1 MNTMT
6 LTPGQLS
13 LSQLYDVWR
22 HPVQLRLDAS
32 AIDGINASVACV
44 NDIVAE
50 GRTAYGINTGFGL
63 LARTRIADEDLQN
76 LQRSLVLSHAAGV
89 GDPLDDAMVR
99 LIMVLKINSPGARVF
114 RDSVERDRGA
124 HRSGECRRVSADSG
138 KRVGWRVGRLSA
150 SGASVADATWRRKSA
165 LAGRM
170 ASGAGGAKKAGLE
183 PVALAAKEGLAL
195 LNGTRASTASRCAV
209 CLRHRNYLPPPSSAA
224 R

>member
-13 LSQLYDVWR
+13 LSQLYDIWR

-63 LARTRIADEDLQN
+63 LAQTRIADEDLQN

-99 LIMVLKINSPGARVF
+99 LIMVLKINSLARGFSGIRLSVIEALIALVNAGVYPLIPAKGSVGASG
-114 RDSVERDRGA
+114 DLAPLA
-124 HRSGECRRVSADSG
+124 HLSAD
-138 KRVGWRVGRLSA
+138 A
-150 SGASVADATWRRKSA
+150 AWRRKSA

-170 ASGAGGAKKAGLE
+170 ASGADGAKKGRTGACRAGGQRG
-183 PVALAAKEGLAL
+183 AGAA
-195 LNGTRASTASRCAV
+195 
-209 CLRHRNYLPPPSSAA
+209 
-224 R
+224 